1 MVFFRGNVAIA
12 AALAISLL
20 LSQSASAFVNNPS
33 FTPAVRNSSTEV
45 NLKGF
50 LNEGKKALVKSLAG
64 DYDAAAIRARM
75 DSLVKDNA
83 VLMLSFTT

>member
-1 MVFFRGNVAIA
+1 MVFFRGYFAVTAASAI
-12 AALAISLL
+12 LL
-20 LSQSASAFVNNPS
+20 ILSQSVNSFVNKPS

-45 NLKGF
+45 HLMGF

-75 DSLVKDNA
+75 DGLVEDHS
-83 VLMLSFTT
+83 VLMLSFAT